1 MSKYW
6 RGLNINMG
14 SGRVE
19 SKPKT
24 KRVDLNDLSKTD
36 RAKIEEIKQNK
47 SGIGLDSDYKEF
59 WED

>member
-14 SGRVE
+14 SGPI
-19 SKPKT
+19 KPKP
-24 KRVDLNDLSKTD
+24 KSKHVDVNNLSKAQ
-36 RAKIEEIKQNK
+36 RAEIEEIKQNK